1 MKVVI
6 TGGLGFLGQRL
17 ARALLQRETLTG
29 ASGGQEGIDRLILFD
44 AAVPER
50 PPAGLDDARV
60 SLVAGDV
67 ADGATVRALVAGDS
81 LSVFHFASVVSAG
94 AEQDFDLALAVNLTG
109 GLNVLDA
116 CRAAPGLPRLVFT
129 SSIAVYGGS
138 ALPETVG
145 DETKITPQGTYGVTK
160 VINEHLV
167 ADYTRKG
174 WLDGRGG
181 RPPTVIVRPG
191 KPNKA
196 ASGFASGLFREP
208 LAGLD
213 HALPVSRETRIV
225 LGGYRT
231 IVGEP
236 RGAARAAGRGAR
248 RRPHHQ
254 PALLLGDGGRDG
266 GGIGARGR
274 GPQARR
280 RHRRARC
287 GGAAARRLLAGL
299 RPGRPGGGPRPARE
313 PAAGRG
319 GAPVHRGL
327 RGRVALPL
335 IHRFLLYNKV
345 LREIGL
351 VLQFLVFGRRPAPAR
366 TMTPTGHP
374 G

>member
-1 MKVVI
+1 M
-6 TGGLGFLGQRL
+6 
-17 ARALLQRETLTG
+17 
-29 ASGGQEGIDRLILFD
+29 
-44 AAVPER
+44 
-50 PPAGLDDARV
+50 
-60 SLVAGDV
+60 
-67 ADGATVRALVAGDS
+67 RALVAGDS

-213 HALPVSRETRIV
+213 HALPVSRDTRIV

-231 IVGEP
+231 IVASLVALHELPRKALGDDRTINLPSFSATAGEMVAALD
-236 RGAARAAGRGAR
+236 RVCAGRRLGAVIDAPDPAVQRLVGSWPGYARA
-248 RRPHHQ
+248 
-254 PALLLGDGGRDG
+254 D
-266 GGIGARGR
+266 
-274 GPQARR
+274 
-280 RHRRARC
+280 RAR
-287 GGAAARRLLAGL
+287 ALGL
-299 RPGRPGGGPRPARE
+299 PENP
-313 PAAGRG
+313 
-319 GAPVHRGL
+319 
-327 RGRVALPL
+327 PL
-335 IHRFLLYNKV
+335 DEVVRQYIEDYV
-345 LREIGL
+345 DG
-351 VLQFLVFGRRPAPAR
+351 
-366 TMTPTGHP
+366 
-374 G
+374 

>member
-17 ARALLQRETLTG
+17 ARALLDRGTLTG
-29 ASGGQEGIDRLILFD
+29 ASGEQEPIDALFLFD
-44 AAVPER
+44 AAVPEQA
-50 PPAGLDDARV
+50 PAGLDDERV
-60 SLVAGDV
+60 AMVAGDIS
-67 ADGATVRALVAGDS
+67 DGEAVRALIAGDS

-116 CRAAPGLPRLVFT
+116 CRPAPGLPRLVFT

-138 ALPETVG
+138 GLPETVT
-145 DETKITPQGTYGVTK
+145 DATKITPQGTYGVTK

-208 LAGLD
+208 LAGID
-213 HALPVSRETRIV
+213 HELPVSRDTRIV

-231 IVGEP
+231 IVESLVALHEVPSAALGDDRTINLPSFSATAGEMVAALE
-236 RGAARAAGRGAR
+236 RVGAGRNLGAIIDAPNAAVQRLVGSWPAHAKAERAA
-248 RRPHHQ
+248 
-254 PALLLGDGGRDG
+254 AL
-266 GGIGARGR
+266 
-274 GPQARR
+274 
-280 RHRRARC
+280 
-287 GGAAARRLLAGL
+287 GL
-299 RPGRPGGGPRPARE
+299 PRNP
-313 PAAGRG
+313 
-319 GAPVHRGL
+319 
-327 RGRVALPL
+327 PL
-335 IHRFLLYNKV
+335 DEVVRQYIEDYVDR
-345 LREIGL
+345 
-351 VLQFLVFGRRPAPAR
+351 
-366 TMTPTGHP
+366 
-374 G
+374 

>member
-17 ARALLQRETLTG
+17 ARALLDRGTLTG
-29 ASGGQEGIDRLILFD
+29 ASGEQEPINALFLFD
-44 AAVPER
+44 AAVPDQA
-50 PPAGLDDARV
+50 PAGLDDERV
-60 SLVAGDV
+60 AMVAGDISDDE
-67 ADGATVRALVAGDS
+67 AVRALIAGDS

-138 ALPETVG
+138 ALPETIS
-145 DETKITPQGTYGVTK
+145 DTTKITPQGTYGVTK

-174 WLDGRGG
+174 WLDGRGA

-208 LAGLD
+208 LAGID
-213 HALPVSRETRIV
+213 HELPVSRDTRIV

-231 IVGEP
+231 IVESLVALHEVPSAALGDDRTINLPSFSATAGEMV
-236 RGAARAAGRGAR
+236 AALERVGAGRNLGAIIDAPNAAVQR
-248 RRPHHQ
+248 LVGSW
-254 PALLLGDGGRDG
+254 PAHAKAERATALGLPRNPPLDEVVRQYIEDYVDG
-266 GGIGARGR
+266 
-274 GPQARR
+274 
-280 RHRRARC
+280 
-287 GGAAARRLLAGL
+287 
-299 RPGRPGGGPRPARE
+299 
-313 PAAGRG
+313 
-319 GAPVHRGL
+319 
-327 RGRVALPL
+327 
-335 IHRFLLYNKV
+335 
-345 LREIGL
+345 
-351 VLQFLVFGRRPAPAR
+351 
-366 TMTPTGHP
+366 
-374 G
+374 

>member
-1 MKVVI
+1 MRVVI

-17 ARALLQRETLTG
+17 ARALLDRETLTG
-29 ASGGQEGIDRLILFD
+29 ASGEQERIDQLVLFD
-44 AAVPER
+44 AAVPDE
-50 PPAGLDDARV
+50 PPAALADERV

-67 ADGATVRALVAGDS
+67 ADGATVRALVAGES

-109 GLNVLDA
+109 GLNVLEA

-138 ALPETVG
+138 ALPETIG

-196 ASGFASGLFREP
+196 ASSFASGLFREP
-208 LAGLD
+208 LAGID
-213 HALPVSRETRIV
+213 HALPVSRDTRIV

-231 IVGEP
+231 IVDSLVALHEVPSAALGDDRTINLPSLSATAGEMAAALK
-236 RGAARAAGRGAR
+236 RVGGNRRLGAVIDAPDPAIQRIVGSWPGHARADR
-248 RRPHHQ
+248 
-254 PALLLGDGGRDG
+254 
-266 GGIGARGR
+266 
-274 GPQARR
+274 
-280 RHRRARC
+280 
-287 GGAAARRLLAGL
+287 AAALGL
-299 RPGRPGGGPRPARE
+299 PAN
-313 PAAGRG
+313 P
-319 GAPVHRGL
+319 
-327 RGRVALPL
+327 PL
-335 IHRFLLYNKV
+335 DEVVRQYIEDYV
-345 LREIGL
+345 D
-351 VLQFLVFGRRPAPAR
+351 V
-366 TMTPTGHP
+366 
-374 G
+374 

>member
-17 ARALLQRETLTG
+17 ARALLDRGTLTG
-29 ASGGQEGIDRLILFD
+29 ASGEQEPIDALFLFD
-44 AAVPER
+44 AAVPEQA
-50 PPAGLDDARV
+50 PAGLDDERV
-60 SLVAGDV
+60 AMVAGDIS
-67 ADGATVRALVAGDS
+67 DGEAVRALIAGDS

-138 ALPETVG
+138 GLPETVT
-145 DETKITPQGTYGVTK
+145 DATKITPQGTYGVTK

-208 LAGLD
+208 LAGID
-213 HALPVSRETRIV
+213 HELPVSRDTRIV

-231 IVGEP
+231 IVESLVALHEVPSAALGDDRTINLPSFSATAGEMVAALE
-236 RGAARAAGRGAR
+236 RVGAGRNLGAVIDAPNAAVQRLVGSWPAHAKADRAAT
-248 RRPHHQ
+248 
-254 PALLLGDGGRDG
+254 LG
-266 GGIGARGR
+266 
-274 GPQARR
+274 
-280 RHRRARC
+280 
-287 GGAAARRLLAGL
+287 L
-299 RPGRPGGGPRPARE
+299 PRNP
-313 PAAGRG
+313 
-319 GAPVHRGL
+319 
-327 RGRVALPL
+327 PL
-335 IHRFLLYNKV
+335 DEVVRQYIEDYVDR
-345 LREIGL
+345 
-351 VLQFLVFGRRPAPAR
+351 
-366 TMTPTGHP
+366 
-374 G
+374 

>member
-1 MKVVI
+1 M
-6 TGGLGFLGQRL
+6 
-17 ARALLQRETLTG
+17 
-29 ASGGQEGIDRLILFD
+29 
-44 AAVPER
+44 PEQA
-50 PPAGLDDARV
+50 PPGLDDARV
-60 SLVAGDV
+60 AMVAGDV
-67 ADGATVRALVAGDS
+67 ADGETVRALVAGES

-138 ALPETVG
+138 ALPETIS
-145 DETKITPQGTYGVTK
+145 DATKITPQGTYGVTK

-208 LAGLD
+208 LAGID
-213 HALPVSRETRIV
+213 HELPVSRDTRIV

-231 IVGEP
+231 IVAGLVALHEVSS
-236 RGAARAAGRGAR
+236 AA
-248 RRPHHQ
+248 
-254 PALLLGDGGRDG
+254 LGDDRTVNLPSFSATAGEMVAALERV
-266 GGIGARGR
+266 GA

-287 GGAAARRLLAGL
+287 GGAAAGRLLAGL
-299 RPGRPGGGPRPARE
+299 CEGGARGSPRPARQ
-313 PAAGRG
+313 PAPRRG
-319 GAPVHRGL
+319 GARVHRGL
-327 RGRVALPL
+327 RRRVVGRLPL
-335 IHRFLLYNKV
+335 GRS
-345 LREIGL
+345 LRASRAPLRDPSGTENTIFWRDSPGFRETGEITGIGGISGTGN
-351 VLQFLVFGRRPAPAR
+351 GRPR
-366 TMTPTGHP
+366 
-374 G
+374 

>member
-6 TGGLGFLGQRL
+6 TGGLGFLGQKL
-17 ARALLQRETLTG
+17 AQTLLERETLTG
-29 ASGGQEGIDRLILFD
+29 ASGEQERIDEIILFD
-44 AAVPER
+44 AVVPDQ
-50 PPAGLDDARV
+50 PPAGLEDERV
-60 SLVAGDV
+60 SLAAGDV
-67 ADGATVRALVAGDS
+67 ADGETVRALIAGDS

-109 GLNVLDA
+109 GLNVLNA

-138 ALPETVG
+138 ALPETIS

-174 WLDGRGG
+174 YLDGRGG

-208 LAGLD
+208 LAGVD
-213 HALPVSRETRIV
+213 HALPVSRDTRIV

-231 IVGEP
+231 IVDSLVAPPRSAE
-236 RGAARAAGRGAR
+236 RGAG

-254 PALLLGDGGRDG
+254 PAFLLGDGGGDG
-266 GGIGARGR
+266 GGAGAGGCR
-274 GPQARR
+274 PQARR
-280 RHRRARC
+280 RHRCARW
-287 GGAAARRLLAGL
+287 GGAASRRLLASL
-299 RPGRPGGGPRPARE
+299 REGRTRNRPRPAPE
-313 PAAGRG
+313 PASRRG

-327 RGRVALPL
+327 RGRIIPS
-335 IHRFLLYNKV
+335 
-345 LREIGL
+345 ETPE
-351 VLQFLVFGRRPAPAR
+351 RRPTSPC
-366 TMTPTGHP
+366 PSP
-374 G
+374 P

>member
-1 MKVVI
+1 MRVVI

-17 ARALLQRETLTG
+17 ARALLDRETLTG
-29 ASGGQEGIDRLILFD
+29 ASGDQEEIERIVLFD
-44 AAVPER
+44 AAVPDE
-50 PPAGLDDARV
+50 PPAALADERV

-67 ADGATVRALVAGDS
+67 ADGATVRALVAGES
-81 LSVFHFASVVSAG
+81 LSVFHFASVVSSG

-109 GLNVLDA
+109 GLNVLEA

-138 ALPETVG
+138 ALPETIG

-167 ADYTRKG
+167 ADYSRKG

-208 LAGLD
+208 LAGVD

-231 IVGEP
+231 IVDSLVALHELPREALGDDRTINLPSFSATAGEMVAALEHV
-236 RGAARAAGRGAR
+236 GAGRRLGAVIDAPDAAVQGLVGSWPAYARADR
-248 RRPHHQ
+248 
-254 PALLLGDGGRDG
+254 
-266 GGIGARGR
+266 
-274 GPQARR
+274 
-280 RHRRARC
+280 
-287 GGAAARRLLAGL
+287 AAALGL
-299 RPGRPGGGPRPARE
+299 PAN
-313 PAAGRG
+313 P
-319 GAPVHRGL
+319 
-327 RGRVALPL
+327 PL
-335 IHRFLLYNKV
+335 DEVVRQYIEDYV
-345 LREIGL
+345 DG
-351 VLQFLVFGRRPAPAR
+351 
-366 TMTPTGHP
+366 
-374 G
+374 

>member
-17 ARALLQRETLTG
+17 ARALLDRGTLTG
-29 ASGGQEGIDRLILFD
+29 ASGEQEPIDALFLFD
-44 AAVPER
+44 AVVPDQA
-50 PPAGLDDARV
+50 PAGLDDERV
-60 SLVAGDV
+60 AMVAGDIS
-67 ADGATVRALVAGDS
+67 DGEAVRALIAGDS

-138 ALPETVG
+138 ALPETIS
-145 DETKITPQGTYGVTK
+145 DTTKITPQGTYGVTK

-208 LAGLD
+208 LAGID
-213 HALPVSRETRIV
+213 HELPVSRDTRIV
-225 LGGYRT
+225 LGDYRT
-231 IVGEP
+231 IVDGLIALHEVP
-236 RGAARAAGRGAR
+236 SAA
-248 RRPHHQ
+248 
-254 PALLLGDGGRDG
+254 LGDDRTINLPSFSATAGEMVVGGRKS
-266 GGIGARGR
+266 
-274 GPQARR
+274 
-280 RHRRARC
+280 
-287 GGAAARRLLAGL
+287 L
-299 RPGRPGGGPRPARE
+299 
-313 PAAGRG
+313 
-319 GAPVHRGL
+319 
-327 RGRVALPL
+327 
-335 IHRFLLYNKV
+335 
-345 LREIGL
+345 
-351 VLQFLVFGRRPAPAR
+351 
-366 TMTPTGHP
+366 
-374 G
+374 

>member
-17 ARALLQRETLTG
+17 ARVLLDRGTLTG
-29 ASGGQEGIDRLILFD
+29 ASGAQEAIDRMILFD
-44 AAVPER
+44 AVVPDR
-50 PPAGLDDARV
+50 LPANLDDERV
-60 SLVAGDV
+60 ELVAGDV
-67 ADGATVRALVAGDS
+67 ADGKTVSALIAGDS

-94 AEQDFDLALAVNLTG
+94 AEQDFDLALAVNLSG
-109 GLNVLDA
+109 GLNILEA

-138 ALPETVG
+138 ALPETIS

-208 LAGLD
+208 LAGVD

-231 IVGEP
+231 IVDSLVALHEVPSAALGDDRTINLPSFSATAGEMV
-236 RGAARAAGRGAR
+236 AALERVGAGRGLGAVIDAPDEAVQRLVGSWPAHAR
-248 RRPHHQ
+248 ADR
-254 PALLLGDGGRDG
+254 
-266 GGIGARGR
+266 
-274 GPQARR
+274 
-280 RHRRARC
+280 
-287 GGAAARRLLAGL
+287 AAALGL
-299 RPGRPGGGPRPARE
+299 PKNPPLDE
-313 PAAGRG
+313 V
-319 GAPVHRGL
+319 VHQYIEDYVDG
-327 RGRVALPL
+327 
-335 IHRFLLYNKV
+335 
-345 LREIGL
+345 
-351 VLQFLVFGRRPAPAR
+351 
-366 TMTPTGHP
+366 
-374 G
+374 

>member
-1 MKVVI
+1 MRVVI

-17 ARALLQRETLTG
+17 ARALLDRETLTG
-29 ASGGQEGIDRLILFD
+29 ASGDQEEIERIVLFD
-44 AAVPER
+44 AAVPDE
-50 PPAGLDDARV
+50 PPAALADERV

-67 ADGATVRALVAGDS
+67 ADGATVRALVAGES
-81 LSVFHFASVVSAG
+81 LSVFHFASVVSSG

-109 GLNVLDA
+109 GLNVLEA

-138 ALPETVG
+138 ALPETIG

-167 ADYTRKG
+167 ADYSRKG

-208 LAGLD
+208 LAGID

-231 IVGEP
+231 IVDEP
-236 RGAARAAGRGAR
+236 RGPARAAAR
-248 RRPHHQ
+248 SAGRRPHHQ
-254 PALLLGDGGRDG
+254 PALLLGDGRRDG
-266 GGIGARGR
+266 GGAGAGGR

-280 RHRRARC
+280 RHRRTRP
-287 GGAAARRLLAGL
+287 GGAAPRRLLAGL
-299 RPGRPGGGPRPARE
+299 RQGRPGGGPRPARE
-313 PAAGRG
+313 PAPRRG

-327 RGRVALPL
+327 RGRVVRV
-335 IHRFLLYNKV
+335 H
-345 LREIGL
+345 LR
-351 VLQFLVFGRRPAPAR
+351 
-366 TMTPTGHP
+366 
-374 G
+374 

>member
-17 ARALLQRETLTG
+17 ARALLDRGALTG
-29 ASGGQEGIDRLILFD
+29 ASGEQERIDEMVLFD
-44 AAVPER
+44 AVVPDQ
-50 PPAGLDDARV
+50 PPAGLEDERV

-67 ADGATVRALVAGDS
+67 ADGETVRALIAGDS

-138 ALPETVG
+138 ALPETIS

-174 WLDGRGG
+174 YLDGRGG

-208 LAGLD
+208 LAGVD
-213 HALPVSRETRIV
+213 HALPVSRDTRIV

-231 IVGEP
+231 IVDSLVALHEVP
-236 RGAARAAGRGAR
+236 SDGAR
-248 RRPHHQ
+248 RRPHDQ
-254 PALLLGDGGRDG
+254 PALLLGDGGGDG
-266 GGIGARGR
+266 GGAWSVWARAAGS
-274 GPQARR
+274 ARSSMR
-280 RHRRARC
+280 RMRQCSGSSA
-287 GGAAARRLLAGL
+287 
-299 RPGRPGGGPRPARE
+299 PGRPT
-313 PAAGRG
+313 
-319 GAPVHRGL
+319 
-327 RGRVALPL
+327 
-335 IHRFLLYNKV
+335 
-345 LREIGL
+345 
-351 VLQFLVFGRRPAPAR
+351 RRPTVQRPSACPR
-366 TMTPTGHP
+366 TRRLDEVVRQYIEDYVDG
-374 G
+374 